1 MQIKEVMSRDVQI
14 ITPDLP
20 VNEAACKMRDLDTGF
35 LPVGE
40 NDRLVGMITDRD
52 IAVRAVAEGKDPKTC
67 RVRDAMTEEVVYCFE
82 DQDTK
87 EAAKLM
93 SDRQIHR
100 LPILN
105 RQKRLVGVLSVG
117 DLARE
122 ESAAAAQAMQ
132 GISQPTH
139 REPGQTAH

>member
-14 ITPDLP
+14 VDPDLA

-67 RVRDAMTEEVVYCFE
+67 RVRDAMTRDVVYCFE
-82 DQDTK
+82 DQDT
-87 EAAKLM
+87 EDAARLM

-105 RQKRLVGVLSVG
+105 RQKRLVGVLSTG
-117 DLARE
+117 DLARQE
-122 ESAAAAQAMQ
+122 TGSAVQAMQ
-132 GISQPTH
+132 GIAQPTH
-139 REPGQTAH
+139 HEPGRA

>member
-1 MQIKEVMSRDVQI
+1 MQIKDVMSRDVQVI
-14 ITPDLP
+14 PPDLS
-20 VNEAACKMRDLDTGF
+20 VNEAARKMRDLDTGF

-67 RVRDAMTEEVVYCFE
+67 RVRDAMTDEVVYCFE

-87 EAAKLM
+87 DAAQVM

-117 DLARE
+117 DLARK
-122 ESAAAAQAMQ
+122 SSGQAGKAME
-132 GISQPTH
+132 GISRPTH
-139 REPGQTAH
+139 HEPGRA